1 MGKFYTMKITTLI
14 ISILFTIHTNAQI
27 SILSSYGKS
36 NIGWN
41 FRIGVEYFPL
51 KNLSFSLGT
60 RVMHK
65 TGQNNFSFQAYRDK
79 FYPVN
84 TSEYFGLFSKI
95 NYYFLKNNTY
105 FLQPSFG
112 YDFSFS
118 RAHIKWNRFFQESDI
133 NGNPIN
139 SYIKKEILFEPL
151 NAFEHHIF
159 LSLDIKI
166 IEQLKI
172 SQSIGVG
179 IAHYSGYDYTQ
190 TNSIVGDS
198 YEFSW
203 LFFNIGLKYDF
214 SNLIK
219 KKKDKAPNKTYK

>member
-1 MGKFYTMKITTLI
+1 MKITILI
-14 ISILFTIHTNAQI
+14 LSIFITIHTKAQL

-41 FRIGVEYFPL
+41 FRLGLEYFPV
-51 KNLSFSLGT
+51 KNLSLSIGT
-60 RVMHK
+60 RIIHK
-65 TGQNNFSFQAYRDK
+65 TGQNNFSFQAYKDK

-84 TSEYFGLFSKI
+84 TSEYFGIFTKM
-95 NYYFLKNNTY
+95 NYYFLKNKTY
-105 FLQPSFG
+105 FLQPSIG

-139 SYIKKEILFEPL
+139 SYVKKEILFDPL

-159 LSLDIKI
+159 FGLDIKL
-166 IEQLKI
+166 IEQLKLT
-172 SQSIGVG
+172 QNIGVG
-179 IAHYSGYDYTQ
+179 IVNYTGYDYTQ
-190 TNSIVGDS
+190 PNSIVGES

-203 LFFNIGLKYDF
+203 FFFNIGLKYDF
-214 SNLIK
+214 SNLIHK
-219 KKKDKAPNKTYK
+219 KKKKST